1 MPCEARFPVFYDNN
15 DGILYEKSDMIVELL
30 KYDMSGQEISPKRS
44 HLGFGVNHSNLEE
57 DEGLRRRTSVM
68 EVTKHQG

>member
-1 MPCEARFPVFYDNN
+1 
-15 DGILYEKSDMIVELL
+15 
-30 KYDMSGQEISPKRS
+30 MSGIKIASNKE
-44 HLGFGVNHSNLEE
+44 HFGFGGINSELKE